1 MLTFELCI
9 PHPITRPDGQNNNI
23 NQYKHAIKVILWLNF
38 VFFSEIITFIQT
50 PEEHWLLR
58 VPDLSA
64 IYSHCDAVLG
74 VILDQPR
81 SHQCQGGSRSV
92 IALCKHCVL
101 CSLYSWLLSS
111 LSLSLR
117 PGLGC
122 GYPDKSAGWLLLLRS
137 DPRVVV
143 TMFASFVWP
152 GPPGVWL
159 ETMNGPCLQ
168 WPGLTAG
175 HQTGKMIKQTLTQ
188 PPPPPPFL
196 FWISE
201 LL

>member
-1 MLTFELCI
+1 MSELIHVSNMQIMICLRI
-9 PHPITRPDGQNNNI
+9 KFLFRVRRPSLPPKDKMI
-23 NQYKHAIKVILWLNF
+23 NMY
-38 VFFSEIITFIQT
+38 
-50 PEEHWLLR
+50 WLLR
-58 VPDLSA
+58 FPDLSA